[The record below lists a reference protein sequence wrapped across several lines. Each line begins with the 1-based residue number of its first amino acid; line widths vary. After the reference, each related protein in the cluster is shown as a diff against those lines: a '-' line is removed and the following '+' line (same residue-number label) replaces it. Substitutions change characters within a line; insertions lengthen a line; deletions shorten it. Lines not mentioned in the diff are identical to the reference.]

1 MPYTTF
7 IRLIDGADY
16 TLTMFHSLE
25 SFFQKHI
32 EGFFDKTFGSGLQ
45 PVDMAKQLVRHMEQ
59 ACGIGVSHIYVPNF
73 YTVYLAGEDYDRLAS
88 YRQAIENELAVHMN
102 EQISK
107 RGFTLVGTSQV
118 GLERDEKVKVGQMR
132 IESRFIEEL
141 ADPDHEG
148 EVKQSDTQVFKP
160 LVGLP
165 LKRFFQLEGT
175 LTVLE
180 GLDAGHQIDF
190 TVHRVNMGRRESN
203 ELPLTDMNTS
213 RLHSY
218 IVFEEGGHI
227 LYDAKSLNGTYVN
240 HHRIARKRLKDG
252 DRIKIGNTVLLYE
265 VK

>member
-1 MPYTTF
+1 MG
-7 IRLIDGADY
+7 DH

-25 SFFQKHI
+25 NFFQKHI

-45 PVDMAKQLVRHMEQ
+45 PVDIAKQLVRHMEQ
-59 ACGIGVSHIYVPNF
+59 VCRIGVSHIYVPNL
-73 YTVYLAGEDYDRLAS
+73 YTVYLAAEDYDRLAS
-88 YRQAIENELAVHMN
+88 YKHALENELAAHVS
-102 EQISK
+102 EQIEK
-107 RGFTLVGTSQV
+107 RGFTVVGVSRV
-118 GLERDEKVKVGQMR
+118 ALEKDIKGKGGGVR
-132 IESRFIEEL
+132 IESSFCEESSVSVQEE
-141 ADPDHEG
+141 EG
-148 EVKQSDTQVFKP
+148 QQSDTQVFKP
-160 LVGLP
+160 VLGLP
-165 LKRFFQLEGT
+165 AKRTFRLEGT

-180 GLDAGHQIDF
+180 GLDAGQQIDF

-218 IVFEEGGHI
+218 IVFEEGGHFI
-227 LYDAKSLNGTYVN
+227 YDAKSLNGTYVN